1 MDEPKLKIGC
11 RVSLIDKNVKGTVA
25 FLGATQFSAGPD
37 GEIPIMDISTTSIGS
52 ESGSSASQKA
62 NVSRLSAPSSIP
74 KGHAVYDIQLTSCL
88 LSDQIKTV
96 TIPAKARGR
105 DFWTAIIFTDS
116 KTPIR
121 VSSGQSLKASAEKAK
136 PAEKKTPFSG
146 TSTGIQRPSE
156 IPKLAEAP
164 KLLNVPEVPEPP
176 KPTELP
182 EVSTPQHDV
191 SAHVDAP
198 RPSFAPPPAQ
208 PATTSQPPTASI
220 VQPQESGVKSEMLTS
235 PDALIELENLRAEV
249 KDLSEKLEVLK
260 AKRSE
265 DRDKLKELE
274 ALKVQ
279 HAQLEEN
286 RRLMQENSADLQRQ
300 VAQLK
305 NEKAQVQAAFDRYRD
320 EMTELAESIEMAT
333 LDKEMAEEKLETINL
348 ELETLKERVEELTLE
363 NQILKDEQEQTSVS
377 PSGDGAPTTAQVK
390 QLEQQ
395 NERLKMGLV
404 TFRNLANQDKQ
415 EIASLTR
422 EVSIPPVISRTQNT
436 HANRVNSLQSEAE
449 KLKKENERLNEELK
463 QSLEH
468 TIELKEQVDAALGAD
483 QMVSLL
489 TQKNL
494 ELEEKVQQ
502 LVEER
507 GDLEAL
513 CDMNNE
519 LLEGQRDTELELRE
533 QVELAR
539 SQVQELLRHHEASK
553 ETVADYELTLSKFRE
568 LVTDLQNQNT
578 SLAQSL
584 ADARRT
590 TSQASLVSMA
600 ASADPTVS
608 ADAASAL
615 MQLSGRPGARQPEA
629 QTVAKVEAHTCYG
642 TFPLA
647 DTLSRQFLPSK
658 RFYFS
663 QVIETELRRLDVD
676 QGVRHVELLS
686 AFLPES
692 FNRRAGDHDAILLLL
707 LIDRLIVKC
716 ELLSTQVRSKVR
728 KRYPLPTC
736 IRGLTLGAPSVVSQ
750 VVSRE
755 GAPTSPAPV
764 KFTTGDPGPE
774 DEQTV
779 LLRTR
784 GELYSF
790 TGYLVHLLN
799 YWQGLLQQFKCVL
812 NTCNVDLFTKLV
824 TLFNDL
830 SSGHEQSL
838 DRLLDL
844 CKRDQLD
851 ESVSLEG
858 ILSSITYFVNIHT
871 VQLTPAMQSP
881 TVMDSSLIMSNFARI
896 LLAGADSLTAL
907 DDLDPE
913 EGLSAE
919 ETRATFAS
927 PSSTGLLGVLK
938 QFCLLGSVIRAKA
951 RCIRRRIPANPETQP
966 LSFSPTVAA
975 GLEAALQKLLILSR
989 SLFLTTKNAEGSCL
1003 KFGTT
1008 SVANIP
1014 PPPPI
1019 LPSNDDAILEVT
1031 AVLKECLLPAVKQ
1044 TLQEAEMPTASLSA
1058 PGVTLASLMEGLA
1071 SVVYTSATAM
1081 EHGEY
1086 DFDGTKKTKSQE
1098 PVILRSIAHRRA
1110 QADLESCKGKLELK
1124 EEEVRELHVAL
1135 KMRADELSEMA
1146 VRVNLAEKKAES
1158 SGKGNLEKIARLEQ
1172 RLQQSLSEQK
1182 TTEKYVS
1189 SFCLI
1194 YQREYEQALGTLQA
1208 DVEALEK
1215 ENAEL
1220 KEKLRSFSKK
1230 AIFDGFVKAPAT
1242 TSSPLSPLAG
1252 ADTGGGPSPNSSE
1265 IASKLAAYRE
1275 TKFLLNEVEA
1285 LREAVSALSSEN
1297 FKLRGDKM
1305 HKQVASLRPLQL
1317 PHRSFLGKLS
1327 AQAKEGSDEVQQ
1339 PPKAN
1344 ATASELSSLSRR
1356 AQLAVQN
1363 FHEILAT
1370 QQLVRLPR
1378 PNAADSQSRR
1388 ADDEPSESPAAQ
1400 LARQTSRLLQAKNQ
1414 MEKVQEEIIAFAKTK
1429 ASYSPVV
1436 ADFANFVSSSAAR
1449 KLALADPTP
1458 STDLIGRL
1466 TFPQPTATA
1475 CSAEAAKVLVSPQ
1488 QLSAILTAIL
1498 SK

>member
-25 FLGATQFSAGPD
+25 FLGATQFSAGKWVGVVLDEALGKNNGTVQGKRYFDCEENYGIFVRPTQVLLIGPD

-74 KGHAVYDIQLTSCL
+74 KGLNRSRSKTPSKAMPSTTSSSRL
-88 LSDQIKTV
+88 ASSAIRSRPSPSPRR
-96 TIPAKARGR
+96 PADEISGR
-105 DFWTAIIFTDS
+105 PSSSQPSTDS

-220 VQPQESGVKSEMLTS
+220 VQPQEIGVKSEMLTS

-422 EVSIPPVISRTQNT
+422 EV
-436 HANRVNSLQSEAE
+436 NSLQSEAE

-629 QTVAKVEAHTCYG
+629 QTVAKV
-642 TFPLA
+642 
-647 DTLSRQFLPSK
+647 
-658 RFYFS
+658 
-663 QVIETELRRLDVD
+663 IETELRRLDVD

-716 ELLSTQVRSKVR
+716 ELLSTQVR

-750 VVSRE
+750 AVSRE

-824 TLFNDL
+824 TLYNDL

-896 LLAGADSLTAL
+896 LLAGADSLTVGASCIAVLTGQAL

-989 SLFLTTKNAEGSCL
+989 SLFLTTKNAGQL
-1003 KFGTT
+1003 
-1008 SVANIP
+1008 VATQM
-1014 PPPPI
+1014 
-1019 LPSNDDAILEVT
+1019 NDDAILEVT
-1031 AVLKECLLPAVKQ
+1031 AVLKECLFPAVKQ

-1182 TTEKYVS
+1182 TTEK
-1189 SFCLI
+1189 
-1194 YQREYEQALGTLQA
+1194 EYEQALGTLQA

>member
-25 FLGATQFSAGPD
+25 FLGATQFSAGKWVGVVLDEALGKNNGTVQGKRYFDCEENYGIFVRPTQVLLIGPD

-74 KGHAVYDIQLTSCL
+74 KG
-88 LSDQIKTV
+88 
-96 TIPAKARGR
+96 PADEISGR
-105 DFWTAIIFTDS
+105 PSSSQPSTDS

-220 VQPQESGVKSEMLTS
+220 VQPQEIGVKSEMLTS

-422 EVSIPPVISRTQNT
+422 EV
-436 HANRVNSLQSEAE
+436 NSLQSEAE

-629 QTVAKVEAHTCYG
+629 QTVAKV
-642 TFPLA
+642 
-647 DTLSRQFLPSK
+647 
-658 RFYFS
+658 
-663 QVIETELRRLDVD
+663 IETELRRLDVD

-716 ELLSTQVRSKVR
+716 ELLSTQVR

-750 VVSRE
+750 AVSRE

-824 TLFNDL
+824 TLYNDL

-896 LLAGADSLTAL
+896 LLAGADSLTVGASCIAVLTGQAL

-989 SLFLTTKNAEGSCL
+989 SLFLTTKNAGQL
-1003 KFGTT
+1003 
-1008 SVANIP
+1008 VATQM
-1014 PPPPI
+1014 
-1019 LPSNDDAILEVT
+1019 NDDAILEVT
-1031 AVLKECLLPAVKQ
+1031 AVLKECLFPAVKQ

-1182 TTEKYVS
+1182 TTEK
-1189 SFCLI
+1189 
-1194 YQREYEQALGTLQA
+1194 EYEQALGTLQA

>member
-25 FLGATQFSAGPD
+25 FLGATQFSAGKWVGVVLDEALGKNNGTVQGKRYFDCEENYGIFVRPTQVLLIGPD

-74 KGHAVYDIQLTSCL
+74 KG
-88 LSDQIKTV
+88 
-96 TIPAKARGR
+96 PADEISGR
-105 DFWTAIIFTDS
+105 PSSSQPSTDS

-422 EVSIPPVISRTQNT
+422 EV
-436 HANRVNSLQSEAE
+436 NSLQSEAE

-629 QTVAKVEAHTCYG
+629 QTVAKV
-642 TFPLA
+642 
-647 DTLSRQFLPSK
+647 
-658 RFYFS
+658 
-663 QVIETELRRLDVD
+663 IETELRRLDVD

-716 ELLSTQVRSKVR
+716 ELLSTQVR

-824 TLFNDL
+824 TLYNDL

-896 LLAGADSLTAL
+896 LLAGADSLTVGASCIAVLTGQAL

-989 SLFLTTKNAEGSCL
+989 SLFLTTKNAGQL
-1003 KFGTT
+1003 
-1008 SVANIP
+1008 VATQM
-1014 PPPPI
+1014 
-1019 LPSNDDAILEVT
+1019 NDDAILEVT

-1182 TTEKYVS
+1182 TTEK
-1189 SFCLI
+1189 
-1194 YQREYEQALGTLQA
+1194 EYEQALGTLQA

-1215 ENAEL
+1215 EKAEL